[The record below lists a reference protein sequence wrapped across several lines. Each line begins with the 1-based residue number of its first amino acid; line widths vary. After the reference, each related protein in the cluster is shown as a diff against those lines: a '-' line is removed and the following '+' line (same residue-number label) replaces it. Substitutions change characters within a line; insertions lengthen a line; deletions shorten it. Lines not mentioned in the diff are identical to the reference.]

1 MLDKICFVD
10 TLHRNVT
17 LLVAAAVGTAF
28 ALTIFPLDL
37 LCGFPRYWNRVQGD
51 NAANWIGYVAF
62 AQDVWRWPIF
72 RTELL
77 MPPEGV
83 NILFTDPIPILALL
97 GKIIFKSTGCL
108 LNYFGP
114 WLLLAYTLQPVCGYL
129 LLRNLRLTESAAL
142 AGGML
147 FLLFPVF
154 IFRYGHF
161 PLLAHWLLLAAFI
174 FYFLITETGA
184 IRYLNLGAAAT
195 LLLVLVNPYLFVMA
209 TAIYFAA
216 LGDAVL
222 YKKINLPVA
231 CLAAIAVITTALGAT
246 ILFGFINP
254 GKPVIS
260 GWGFGF
266 FSMNLLS
273 PFVPSRLPW
282 DEIKFREG
290 YNYLNAWDA
299 TGGQFFEG
307 YNYLGGG
314 VLVLL
319 ALALTSAWHAIWIF
333 VRRHALLFLTTF
345 GLGVYALS
353 TRIFAGNLLIAVL
366 PLENFEPFTTITGVF
381 RASGRFFW
389 PLGYL
394 LLTTAVYAIFLRFGQ
409 KRFVVIVLAVILVQ
423 AVDVRP
429 LILDVVARAKTK
441 QERID
446 FRKWTETIQ
455 AYDELLILPPFLC
468 AATSEQP
475 FILSLGVAVAELGK
489 PTNSAFVNRSAVDCN
504 VEKRAFSRNLRAR
517 ATLPNP
523 LVVAFKEQLSANAIY
538 LENARSGLA
547 CRDAGFAYVCSANSL
562 QLTISTLGTEF
573 APPPTIKLGEM
584 ISTNANDVGIEFLG
598 AGWSDTTEAGVW
610 GTGPES
616 NILANFSD
624 VICGDLILRAT
635 VVPFA
640 AGDHFVKNADVWV
653 NGRMIST
660 LWINAPG
667 EQDVTLRIPNQGCSK
682 FLDVVFKFSELKS
695 PQQLGLSEDPRLLS
709 WLLRSFSFKK
719 ID

>member
-1 MLDKICFVD
+1 MLDKVRLVD
-10 TLHRNVT
+10 TLRRNVT

-37 LCGFPRYWNRVQGD
+37 LGGVPRYWNRVQGD

-62 AQDVWRWPIF
+62 AHDVWRWPIF
-72 RTELL
+72 HTELL
-77 MPPEGV
+77 APPEGV
-83 NILFTDPIPILALL
+83 SILFTDPIPVLALL
-97 GKIIFKSTGCL
+97 GKIIFKSTGYL

-114 WLLLAYTLQPVCGYL
+114 WLLLSYTLQAVCGYL

-142 AGGML
+142 MGGLL

-161 PLLAHWLLLAAFI
+161 PLLAHWLLLSAFI

-184 IRYLNLGAAAT
+184 ISYLNFGAAAT

-222 YKKINLPVA
+222 YKKISLPVA
-231 CLAAIAVITTALGAT
+231 CLTAGAFITTALGVT
-246 ILFGFINP
+246 ILFGFITP
-254 GKPVIS
+254 GKPVIA

-266 FSMNLLS
+266 YSMNLLS

-319 ALALTSAWHAIWIF
+319 ALALTCAWRELWTF
-333 VRRHALLFLTTF
+333 VRRHAILFLTTF

-366 PLENFEPFTTITGVF
+366 PFENFEPFTTITGVF
-381 RASGRFFW
+381 RVSGRFFW

-394 LLTTAVYAIFLRFGQ
+394 LLTTAVYTIFLRFDQ
-409 KRFVVIVLAVILVQ
+409 KRFAVIVLVAILVQ

-429 LILDVVARAKTK
+429 LILDVIARAEPK
-441 QERID
+441 QARID
-446 FRKWTETIQ
+446 FRKWTEAMQ

-475 FILSLGVAVAELGK
+475 FILSLGVVVAELGK
-489 PTNSAFVNRSAVDCN
+489 PTNSVFVNRSAVDCN
-504 VEKRAFSRNLRAR
+504 AEKRTFLRNLRAR
-517 ATLPNP
+517 ATRPNP
-523 LVVAFKEQLSANAIY
+523 LVIAFKEQLSANAIY

-547 CRDAGFAYVCSANSL
+547 CRDAGFAYVCSAISL
-562 QLTISTLGTEF
+562 QHAILTLSTEF
-573 APPPTIKLGEM
+573 APPPTINLGEM
-584 ISTNANDVGIEFLG
+584 ISTNVNDVGIEFLG
-598 AGWSDTTEAGVW
+598 AGWSDATREGVW
-610 GTGPES
+610 GIGPES

-624 VICGDLILRAT
+624 AICEDLILQAT
-635 VVPFA
+635 VVPFGN
-640 AGDHFVKNADVWV
+640 GDYFVKNADVWV
-653 NGRMIST
+653 NGRLIST
-660 LWINAPG
+660 LRINVPG

-682 FLDVVFKFSELKS
+682 FLDVVFKFSWLRS

-719 ID
+719 D